1 MSEQKKPKQKASE
14 RYKVEYTYGLKHQA
28 VLQFLNTVSR
38 KMILLSD
45 LNKILID
52 FGYCKNRSA
61 ATRLIQGLE
70 SKQLI
75 MRYSKSGKNIIQIRK
90 LGILVAENKED
101 MDSVKNINHKRVN
114 DQDLKLEL
122 ISYRIKLFYKLY
134 RIDTQ
139 KSLQDAM
146 KALLVDG
153 ETSFGGDIIDT
164 YRTINAI
171 QKGSNKGELLTQVNN
186 IKEMKQ
192 KRSAQ
197 ARKDKKEVPT
207 VEDLNTL
214 DSFARKDIFIT
225 ALYETLKNEIVADVV
240 VFNYATDI
248 TVTRIKSLNQFHALL
263 SKIGIK
269 YIKTTIIS
277 RSEVAAKTSFRTFR
291 KKQDGMELISFS
303 YFDGYELKHVN
314 KAIDVITYLNQ
325 LDDQIEKERK
335 IEEDRK
341 RKLEEREELLKKSRY
356 YQFNFKEVLSD
367 VMWVSWIERNM
378 TVKNFD
384 LIIDYILES
393 ANDFNNMDLY
403 LGKILVEEYNSQIG
417 DYESKSKNIL
427 MNYARK
433 SFRNLKHAHNLYI
446 KLMNLTLLDPTV
458 KEFKRYIIQLNEHG
472 ELVVRQS
479 TGLHDTYTKKDY
491 DFDITR

>member
-1 MSEQKKPKQKASE
+1 MSKKTNASE

-28 VLQFLNTVSR
+28 VLQFLNTICR
-38 KMILLSD
+38 KMVLLSD

-52 FGYCKNRSA
+52 FGYCKDRSSA
-61 ATRLIQGLE
+61 SRLIQNLE

-75 MRYSKSGKNIIQIRK
+75 MRYPKSGKNIVQIRK

-101 MDSVKNINHKRVN
+101 MDSVKNINHKRIN

-139 KSLQDAM
+139 RTLQEAM
-146 KALLVDG
+146 DSLLVYG
-153 ETSFGGDIIDT
+153 ETSFGGDVIEI
-164 YRTINAI
+164 YKTINNA
-171 QKGSNKGELLTQVNN
+171 QNGSNKDELLRQVKN
-186 IKEMKQ
+186 IKEMKE

-197 ARKDKKEVPT
+197 ASKNKKEVPK
-207 VEDLNTL
+207 VEELNTL
-214 DSFARKDIFIT
+214 DTFARKDIFVTGIYAT
-225 ALYETLKNEIVADVV
+225 SKDELVADVV
-240 VFNYATDI
+240 LFNYATDI
-248 TVTRIKSLNQFHALL
+248 TVTRIKSLNEFHSLL
-263 SKIGIK
+263 SRIGIK

-277 RSEVAAKTSFRTFR
+277 RSEVASKTSFRTFR

-303 YFDGYELKHVN
+303 YFDGYELKDVN
-314 KAIDVITYLNQ
+314 QAIDVITYLNQ

-367 VMWVSWIERNM
+367 VMWIHWIERNM

-427 MNYARK
+427 MDYARK